1 MRCKLIKCIK
11 LVLYNLEI
19 FYYIMCNNLYLIID
33 FIYIWVEFGVL
44 VFWNEFVEFL
54 LWIYDEDG

>member
-19 FYYIMCNNLYLIID
+19 FYYIIYNNLYLIID
-33 FIYIWVEFGVL
+33 FIYIWLEFGVL

-54 LWIYDEDG
+54 LLINDEDG